1 MASKTTKRHI
11 LSKGAATHPRMAFS
25 PQFLDELRTRSG
37 LAAVI
42 GRRVRLTRKGR
53 EHIGLCPFHK
63 EKTPSFTVNEDKG
76 FYHCFGCAAHG
87 SVIDFVMHTEG
98 MSFPE
103 AVERLAG
110 EAGMEI
116 PADTPEERQRARQRQ
131 SLYDVMEAACAY
143 FERTLRMPEGRQALA
158 YVRGRGL
165 DDETIARFRLGF
177 AVNARGAIKGALTRE
192 GVSEDLMVAAG
203 LLIRPDDAARP
214 AYDRFRGRIMFPI
227 ADRRGRAIA
236 FGGRILGAGEPK
248 YLNSPETPLFHKGR
262 VLYGL
267 AQAAAAARKEGT
279 LIVTEGYMDVIALF
293 QAGFEN
299 AVAPLGTALTE
310 DHIRELWRIVRE
322 PVLCFDRDAA
332 GERAAFRAAERA
344 LPLLKPGYSLRF
356 AFLLPG
362 EDPDS
367 QVKRYRREFMTNV
380 LNEALSLSDLLW
392 RMETWSRLRNTA
404 EQRAA
409 LKKRLDDHARTINDP
424 TVRSQFLHAFND
436 RVWRDLRAAGRQRGR
451 HAAPSVRLDPKAGRG
466 ARVDPLRQAQQVLLA
481 IMVNHPGFF
490 DRVED
495 QLGSLGFGDESLD
508 TLRQALVSILSGDAH
523 VDAHGLR
530 EELKRRG
537 LSASLDALFGHV
549 LVRRHRLIRPGASL
563 DDVQATW
570 DENYALLQR
579 AALGAEMKRRK
590 EAAAGGY
597 TKNEWDR
604 DHPLIRAA
612 LEDSGE

>member
-1 MASKTTKRHI
+1 
-11 LSKGAATHPRMAFS
+11 MAFS

-76 FYHCFGCAAHG
+76 FYHCFGCGAHG
-87 SVIDFVMHTEG
+87 SVIDFVMRTEG

-110 EAGMEI
+110 EAGMEV

-131 SLYDVMEAACAY
+131 SLYEVMEAACAY
-143 FERTLRMPEGRQALA
+143 FEKTLRMPEGRQGLA
-158 YVRGRGL
+158 YFRGRGL
-165 DDETIARFRLGF
+165 DDDTIARFRLGF
-177 AVNARGAIKGALTRE
+177 AVGARAAVKGALARD
-192 GVSEDLMVAAG
+192 GVSEDLLVAGG

-214 AYDRFRGRIMFPI
+214 PYDRFRGRVMFPI
-227 ADRRGRAIA
+227 ADRRGRVIA
-236 FGGRILGAGEPK
+236 FGGRTLGAGEPK

-267 AQAAAAARKEGT
+267 AQASAAARREGT
-279 LIVTEGYMDVIALF
+279 LIVAEGYMDVIALF
-293 QAGFEN
+293 RAGFEN

-310 DHIRELWRIVRE
+310 DQIRELWRLARE
-322 PVLCFDRDAA
+322 PVLCFDGDAA

-356 AFLLPG
+356 AFLISG

-367 QVKRYRREFMTNV
+367 QVKRYRRDIMAKV
-380 LNEALSLSDLLW
+380 LTEALSLSDLLW
-392 RMETWSRLRNTA
+392 RMETWSRPRNTP

-409 LKKRLDDHARTINDP
+409 LKKRLGDHARTIDDP
-424 TVRSQFLHAFND
+424 TVRSQFLQGFND
-436 RVWRDLRAAGRQRGR
+436 RVWRDLRPAGREKGR
-451 HAAPSVRLDPKAGRG
+451 RSGPPVQLDPQAGRG

-481 IMVNHPGFF
+481 IIINHPDFF

-495 QLGSLGFGDESLD
+495 QLGSVGFGDESLD
-508 TLRQALVSILSGDAH
+508 HLRQAVLSILSGGPG
-523 VDAHGLR
+523 VDAGGLR
-530 EELKRRG
+530 EELTRRG
-537 LSASLDALFGHV
+537 LSDSLDALFGHV
-549 LVRRHRLIRPGASL
+549 LVRRHRLIRPGASV

-570 DENYALLQR
+570 DESYALLRR
-579 AALGAEMKRRK
+579 AALVAEMKMRK

-597 TKNEWDR
+597 TKKDEWDR
-604 DHPLIRAA
+604 DHSLIRAA
-612 LEDSGE
+612 LEDLGK

>member
-1 MASKTTKRHI
+1 MT
-11 LSKGAATHPRMAFS
+11 FS

-37 LAAVI
+37 LAQVI

-76 FYHCFGCAAHG
+76 FYHCFGCGAHG
-87 SVIDFVMHTEG
+87 SVIDFVMNTEG

-116 PADTPEERQRARQRQ
+116 PADTPEERRRARQRQ
-131 SLYDVMEAACAY
+131 TLYDVMEAAGAY
-143 FERTLRMPEGRQALA
+143 FEKTLRLPEGRQGLA
-158 YVRGRGL
+158 YFRGRGL
-165 DDETIARFRLGF
+165 DDQTIQRFRLGF
-177 AVNARGAIKGALTRE
+177 AVDARGAIKGALARD
-192 GVSEDLMVAAG
+192 GIAEDLLVAAG

-214 AYDRFRGRIMFPI
+214 AYDRFRGRVMFPI
-227 ADRRGRAIA
+227 ADKRGRIIA

-248 YLNSPETPLFHKGR
+248 YLNSPETPLFQKGR

-267 AQAAAAARKEGT
+267 AQAAPAARKEGT
-279 LIVTEGYMDVIALF
+279 LIVAEGYMDVIALVR
-293 QAGFEN
+293 AGFEN

-310 DHIRELWRIVRE
+310 DQIRELWRLARE
-322 PVLCFDRDAA
+322 PVLCFDGDAA

-356 AFLLPG
+356 AFLLSG

-367 QVKRYRREFMTNV
+367 QIKRYRREFMTGA
-380 LNEALSLSDLLW
+380 LDQALSLSDLLW
-392 RMETWSRLRNTA
+392 RMETWSRPRNTP

-409 LKKRLDDHARTINDP
+409 LKKRLGDHARTINDP
-424 TVRSQFLHAFND
+424 TVRSQFLQGFND
-436 RVWRDLRAAGRQRGR
+436 RLWRDLRPAGRQGGRGP
-451 HAAPSVRLDPKAGRG
+451 APTVRLDPKAGLG
-466 ARVDPLRQAQQVLLA
+466 VRVDPLRQAQQVLLA
-481 IMVNHPGFF
+481 IIINHPGFI

-495 QLGSLGFGDESLD
+495 QLGSIGFGDESLD
-508 TLRQALVSILSGDAH
+508 HLRQAVLSILSGGAG
-523 VDAHGLR
+523 VDADGLR
-530 EELKRRG
+530 EELTRRG
-537 LSASLDALFGHV
+537 LSESLDALFGHV
-549 LVRRHRLIRPGASL
+549 LVRRHRLIRPGASRE
-563 DDVQATW
+563 DVQATW
-570 DENYALLQR
+570 DESYALLRR

-597 TKNEWDR
+597 MKKDEWDP
-604 DHPLIRAA
+604 DHSLIRAA
-612 LEDSGE
+612 LEDMGE